1 MADLRRLLTYH
12 DLLGEPPCEVADD
25 QHGRDPPAKPP
36 RVRTLLQLA
45 AWELEYIASYD
56 VDMAVDV
63 LCSPLYCPAM
73 APVISVSVRRRAMR
87 VRLGIPRCKSWPR
100 SLQFFSFAQVA
111 NSSTGLLPI
120 AAGGLP
126 EPDLLPLHLELAV
139 LSSLASAAVARDA
152 GRAESGE
159 VRCHRD

>member
-87 VRLGIPRCKSWPR
+87 VRLGIPICKPYILATLPAVFFFR
-100 SLQFFSFAQVA
+100 SSGKLIHW
-111 NSSTGLLPI
+111 L
-120 AAGGLP
+120 AAYRRRRP
-126 EPDLLPLHLELAV
+126 
-139 LSSLASAAVARDA
+139 SRT
-152 GRAESGE
+152 
-159 VRCHRD
+159 